1 MNLKF
6 LLAVIGIGAIAFW
19 TGQSSSLFQKTFFNQ
34 SHLVGEIPLSD
45 SGEFNPYSASLAE
58 SGKAVSG
65 SPEKTVFQDCSAAVG
80 APAPFRKLIINEV
93 AWMGSLN
100 DALAEWF
107 ELKNVSGGPLDVSG
121 YGVSDRDGQI
131 RIAIP
136 AGTVL
141 PVAGFYLLERKEEAT
156 SVKTDLIYAGNLKN
170 TDESLR
176 LYDAGCGLVD
186 EVSANPDWPAG
197 GNDTKRTMERAN
209 DLSWHASAVSGGTPK
224 AENSYPTIN
233 QKTIDNEQST
243 RTAVSGTVV
252 TAPSSVSSTITT
264 NYSLPTTNLQ
274 ILISEIMVGMDGNAS
289 YEFIELY
296 NAGPNAVDLTG
307 WRMTKKTSSGSE
319 SNLVAVSRFE
329 GKKIQAGKYF
339 LLVNQGGYNGSVVAD
354 LAWPASYTLAYT
366 NNAVVLYDAGG
377 GKVEEITWP
386 EIPKNQSFVRVSW
399 NNSQFAIQGQP
410 SPQNSGAN

>member
-1 MNLKF
+1 
-6 LLAVIGIGAIAFW
+6 
-19 TGQSSSLFQKTFFNQ
+19 
-34 SHLVGEIPLSD
+34 
-45 SGEFNPYSASLAE
+45 
-58 SGKAVSG
+58 
-65 SPEKTVFQDCSAAVG
+65 
-80 APAPFRKLIINEV
+80 
-93 AWMGSLN
+93 
-100 DALAEWF
+100 
-107 ELKNVSGGPLDVSG
+107 
-121 YGVSDRDGQI
+121 
-131 RIAIP
+131 
-136 AGTVL
+136 
-141 PVAGFYLLERKEEAT
+141 
-156 SVKTDLIYAGNLKN
+156 
-170 TDESLR
+170 
-176 LYDAGCGLVD
+176 
-186 EVSANPDWPAG
+186 
-197 GNDTKRTMERAN
+197 
-209 DLSWHASAVSGGTPK
+209 
-224 AENSYPTIN
+224 
-233 QKTIDNEQST
+233 
-243 RTAVSGTVV
+243 
-252 TAPSSVSSTITT
+252 
-264 NYSLPTTNLQ
+264 
-274 ILISEIMVGMDGNAS
+274 MVGMDGNAS